1 LGIKD
6 TMNNKL
12 LEVGNELFVVKRRFK
27 IEQWEKVVKHFG
39 AKTICENYHCETI
52 LRGRDGYFYL
62 CDKVDDAKI
71 IN

>member
-1 LGIKD
+1 
-6 TMNNKL
+6 MNNNF
-12 LEVGNELFVVKRRFK
+12 LEVGNDLYVVKRRFK
-27 IEQWEKVVKHFG
+27 IEHFEKVVKHFT
-39 AKTICENYHCETI
+39 AKVVCENHHCETI